1 MSALKNPAGCKA
13 WSGAPGSD
21 SGTAQSP
28 TAAAGAPTQADLS
41 DRVLADGAAA
51 AAPYRPESAHKRSV
65 PGYLWRGTDTAHL
78 CHWPGGP
85 RPRLQQAAAGSG
97 GRARPFKLSSSGQKG
112 GQHRVEVFFARSA
125 LNGLISLSTSG
136 WITAGTKYRGA
147 CPSGAGAG
155 AQFCCASLS
164 RTLSGSP
171 LERGAS
177 ADLRKA
183 LAEELLR
190 WQVRLWWVR
199 FPRVE
204 ERRAQMTHCNCLRVR
219 GTSGIEPVEHGTKQ

>member
-1 MSALKNPAGCKA
+1 MEGYRHSAYLPLAGR
-13 WSGAPGSD
+13 
-21 SGTAQSP
+21 
-28 TAAAGAPTQADLS
+28 AAASAAAS
-41 DRVLADGAAA
+41 RSRFWREGAA
-51 AAPYRPESAHKRSV
+51 
-65 PGYLWRGTDTAHL
+65 
-78 CHWPGGP
+78 
-85 RPRLQQAAAGSG
+85 LQA
-97 GRARPFKLSSSGQKG
+97 
-112 GQHRVEVFFARSA
+112 
-125 LNGLISLSTSG
+125 LISLSTSG
-136 WITAGTKYRGA
+136 WITAGTKDRGA

-171 LERGAS
+171 LERGAR
-177 ADLRKA
+177 AGLRKA

-219 GTSGIEPVEHGTKQ
+219 GTSGIEPVEHGTKQSSPIWSPPSSPEKEGVVEHAHTAHAPPLTPERPPSPNWPLTPHRRQRAG